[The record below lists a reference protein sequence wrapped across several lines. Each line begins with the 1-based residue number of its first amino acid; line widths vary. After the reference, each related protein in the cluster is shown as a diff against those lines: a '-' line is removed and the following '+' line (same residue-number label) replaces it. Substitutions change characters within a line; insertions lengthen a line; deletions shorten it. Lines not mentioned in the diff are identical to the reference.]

1 MNGYEK
7 DKINEQRELAVYKRD
22 DMVQQ
27 ARYKL
32 SIQEQRAILYAI
44 SKIKPDDTAFEEY
57 EFDIKNFYALCGIE
71 KDTYTTLKDM
81 LGKLSDKGWWLRDK
95 ATGSESRV
103 RWFNKVVLNKKSG
116 IVKLK
121 FHEDMMPY
129 LLQLVEQ
136 GEFYTSYSLKY
147 VLPMSSK
154 HSPRLYE
161 LLKSYQKNNR
171 GWYFEINQLKR
182 LMDCENYTNYKDFR
196 VRVLTPAIEEIN
208 KYTDIC
214 VAYDEQRSGR
224 KVTHIT
230 FYLDEK
236 TDIEKFN
243 IDLQLQLE
251 LDGQL
256 DIERIRDENRK
267 SNKSAFIKER
277 MAAKKEA
284 KGE

>member
-1 MNGYEK
+1 
-7 DKINEQRELAVYKRD
+7 
-22 DMVQQ
+22 
-27 ARYKL
+27 
-32 SIQEQRAILYAI
+32 
-44 SKIKPDDTAFEEY
+44 
-57 EFDIKNFYALCGIE
+57 
-71 KDTYTTLKDM
+71 
-81 LGKLSDKGWWLRDK
+81 
-95 ATGSESRV
+95 
-103 RWFNKVVLNKKSG
+103 
-116 IVKLK
+116 
-121 FHEDMMPY
+121 
-129 LLQLVEQ
+129 
-136 GEFYTSYSLKY
+136 
-147 VLPMSSK
+147 
-154 HSPRLYE
+154 
-161 LLKSYQKNNR
+161 
-171 GWYFEINQLKR
+171 
-182 LMDCENYTNYKDFR
+182 MDCENYTNYKDFR